1 MYPIWVIRA
10 SRLAFALR
18 PNRRLV
24 FDHCLKR
31 PTFTVIFYPL
41 VSRYSLLSSLSSVA
55 PGLRPAITPFLL
67 YSTILY
73 MAIPSNSAACLQ
85 ELAHVATVLIFLST
99 GRPCQI
105 YTILVQAGRSDSHT
119 Y

>member
-10 SRLAFALR
+10 SRPAFALR

-31 PTFTVIFYPL
+31 PTFTVIFHPL

-55 PGLRPAITPFLL
+55 PGLRPAITPFPL
-67 YSTILY
+67 YSTILH
-73 MAIPSNSAACLQ
+73 MAILSNSAACLQ

-99 GRPCQI
+99 SRPCQI
-105 YTILVQAGRSDSHT
+105 HTILVQAGHSDSHT